1 MDSNLAVSGITSSIF
16 GIVVILQG
24 LVFNFLFAGMFGC
37 CCFTGCCNCYT
48 AGLMFVAAMTFAH
61 EISTSTLCIENFEP
75 ISENKIYEE
84 KNGECYEYDKGWT
97 IAFSVIYY
105 IGIGAFVLG
114 VGLYGLDYLCSAT
127 EDSEKP
133 QESEEPTEEEIGPRV
148 TEFKF

>member
-1 MDSNLAVSGITSSIF
+1 MDITLAVSGITSSIS
-16 GIVVILQG
+16 GIFVILLG
-24 LVFNFLFAGMFGC
+24 LVCNFIFAGMFGC

-75 ISENKIYEE
+75 IRENKIYEE

-105 IGIGAFVLG
+105 IGIGLFVIG
-114 VGLYGLDYLCSAT
+114 VGLYSLDYLFPT
-127 EDSEKP
+127 EDSEEP
-133 QESEEPTEEEIGPRV
+133 QKSGEFPKGDSGPTVAEL
-148 TEFKF
+148 KF